1 MKIENKQKKLL
12 IANRGEIACRILRA
26 AKERGYCAAVIAT
39 NDDMNSLVCQKADH
53 VIPVSSFLNAK
64 EIVKKAQEWQAD
76 LIHPGYGFLSENADF
91 AKLIEQTK
99 ITFVGPT
106 SENMISM
113 GAKESAKK
121 IAQECHVSTLNAL
134 FSKDLE
140 NISCEQWKN
149 ELEKKGIS
157 APYLVKAS
165 GGGGGRGMRVVE
177 RFEDLENA
185 VARASEEA
193 QSSFGN
199 STVFVERYL
208 IKPRHIEIQVFG
220 DGCGG
225 GIFFGERECSLQRR
239 HQKVI
244 EESPSSFVSKSLRQK
259 MGKASLDLV
268 KKTKYQGAGTVEFL
282 VDENE
287 NFYFLEMNTRLQ
299 VEHPVTELSYGID
312 LVHAQFDLASGFWPK
327 TFPDPNTF
335 CLLEP
340 SGVSLEARILAEDPK
355 NHFLPTPGK
364 ICFYQEPQGEG
375 IRVDSGVIAGSVIN
389 SNFDSMIAK
398 LIVHSETRA
407 QAVEKL
413 KKALSEFIILGCTT
427 NISFLKSIASHPD
440 FLCGKEST
448 SWISENLDE
457 LNKSTLDASMIDFF
471 SSKKFSEKLAFVM
484 LGKGILQGV
493 NRTFA
498 SSDEDFFEILPE
510 KEDHKFLLK
519 NNKINLIFYAIR
531 VSKQIHISVSGEFLM
546 LPHPMYESYEGSK
559 RNVEKAE
566 VHAPMAGKVFE
577 ILIKQD
583 DSVEPNQVLFI
594 LESMKMQL
602 EIRSSLSGK
611 VKKICVE
618 KGQILKGPDLM
629 AVLQ

>member
-26 AKERGYCAAVIAT
+26 AKERGYCTAVIAT
-39 NDDMNSLVCQKADH
+39 NDDMDSLICQKADH

-64 EIVKKAQEWQAD
+64 EIVEKALQWQTD
-76 LIHPGYGFLSENADF
+76 FIHPGYGFLSENADF
-91 AKLIEQTK
+91 AKLIEQVDM
-99 ITFVGPT
+99 TFVGPT
-106 SENMISM
+106 SENMKAM
-113 GAKESAKK
+113 GSKESAKK
-121 IAQECHVSTLNAL
+121 IAQECHVPTLNAL

-140 NISCEQWKN
+140 NISCEKWKD
-149 ELEKKGIS
+149 ELEKKEIS

-165 GGGGGRGMRVVE
+165 GGGGGRGMRIVE
-177 RFEDLENA
+177 KFEDLESA
-185 VARASEEA
+185 VTRASEEA
-193 QSSFGN
+193 QSSFGD
-199 STVFVERYL
+199 SIVFIERYL

-225 GIFFGERECSLQRR
+225 GVFFGERECSLQRR

-244 EESPSSFVSKSLRQK
+244 EESPSSFISKSLRQK

-268 KKTKYQGAGTVEFL
+268 KKTKYRGAGTVEFL

-299 VEHPVTELSYGID
+299 VEHPVTELSYGVD
-312 LVHAQFDLASGFWPK
+312 LVHAQLDLASDFWPK
-327 TFPDPNTF
+327 NFPDPNAF

-364 ICFYQEPQGEG
+364 ICFYQEPKGEG
-375 IRVDSGVIAGSVIN
+375 VRVDSGVISGSVIN

-398 LIVHSETRA
+398 LIVHGATRA
-407 QAVEKL
+407 LAVEKL

-440 FLCGKEST
+440 FLYGKEST

-457 LNKSTLDASMIDFF
+457 LNKSILDASMIDFF

-484 LGKGILQGV
+484 LGKGILHGV

-498 SSDEDFFEILPE
+498 SSDEDFFEILPG
-510 KEDHKFLLK
+510 KNDHEFLVK
-519 NNKINLIFYAIR
+519 SNKMNLIFYAIR
-531 VSKQIHISVSGEFLM
+531 VSKQIHISVCGEFFI
-546 LPHPMYESYEGSK
+546 LPNPMYESYQGSK
-559 RNVEKAE
+559 RNQEKTE
-566 VHAPMAGKVFE
+566 VHAPMAGKVFD
-577 ILIKQD
+577 ILIEQN
-583 DSVEPNQVLFI
+583 DSVETNQVLFI

-611 VKKICVE
+611 VKMICVE

>member
-1 MKIENKQKKLL
+1 
-12 IANRGEIACRILRA
+12 
-26 AKERGYCAAVIAT
+26 
-39 NDDMNSLVCQKADH
+39 
-53 VIPVSSFLNAK
+53 
-64 EIVKKAQEWQAD
+64 
-76 LIHPGYGFLSENADF
+76 
-91 AKLIEQTK
+91 
-99 ITFVGPT
+99 
-106 SENMISM
+106 M